1 LIYLQLIYLGREYPK
16 GADFFLPRLKNAFL
30 KNRHET
36 DEQKIASLIGR
47 GEYIV
52 KELEAMY
59 KLRKY
64 RAMKRRYYD
73 EVDERDI

>member
-1 LIYLQLIYLGREYPK
+1 VQLVYLGREYPK
-16 GADFFLPRLKNAFL
+16 GGDFFLPRLKNAFL

-36 DEQKIASLIGR
+36 DASTITALIGR
-47 GEYIV
+47 GKYVV

-64 RAMKRRYYD
+64 RAMKRRYYSD
-73 EVDERDI
+73 DDPR